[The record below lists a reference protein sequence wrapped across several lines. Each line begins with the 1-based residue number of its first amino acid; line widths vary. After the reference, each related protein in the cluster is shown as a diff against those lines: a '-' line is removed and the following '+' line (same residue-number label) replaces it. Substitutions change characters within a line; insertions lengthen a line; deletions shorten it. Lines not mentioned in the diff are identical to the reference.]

1 MNFNLSYRTLGCLF
15 EIVFMEEGEI
25 LKNLKQT
32 KKARRKRRSLKKNKQ
47 QTETAV
53 ASSAA
58 AQSGRTPDL
67 IATDHKHGIVTGD
80 DHLSTKNGNPSKS
93 SMNACGEIDAEAKDA
108 AAVKV
113 SSSTKNQKNSAH
125 DRGSDRMSFYAS
137 TYGCD

>member
-1 MNFNLSYRTLGCLF
+1 
-15 EIVFMEEGEI
+15 MEEGEI

-53 ASSAA
+53 ASSAAA

-125 DRGSDRMSFYAS
+125 DLGSDRMSFYAS
-137 TYGCD
+137 MYGCG